1 MMVSL
6 EGVKFIQAAMIQYDV
21 KIYDV
26 EKDMPTK
33 AQSSNLNEE
42 LGTVHYVF
50 SDKTGTLT
58 QNIMEFKKFS
68 AGAYSYGSSKP
79 NCNILELK
87 NQGITNVNFEDSQL
101 TQHILNPFHE
111 NNQSINRMLEVL
123 AVCHTVVVEKREGKV
138 LYNAS
143 SPDELALVNGAKY
156 LGYNFK
162 ARDEDDNIVVEV
174 GDKDQKYKL
183 LNVIEFNSTR
193 KRMTVI
199 VRSQDGK
206 IRVMCKGADSIILPR
221 LNSKA

>member
-87 NQGITNVNFEDSQL
+87 NQGITNVNFEDPQL